1 MNNINKA
8 FDERNIPYN
17 DIDPEMRELIYV
29 LNFQLNLKTDYC
41 CYGHD
46 EYQETIVVF
55 NSSVK
60 DSDILNL
67 AERLA
72 SEKIVTEINGFR
84 FYGFGEFNK
93 CVIEDEDH
101 NLVTNW
107 NYQFPN
113 PIFEGDLRTKC
124 KFKEIFMENLLDIIK
139 EI

>member
-1 MNNINKA
+1 MNNIKKA

-29 LNFQLNLKTDYC
+29 LNFQLNLKTDFC

-67 AERLA
+67 AERLSLIHI
-72 SEKIVTEINGFR
+72 SEPTR
-84 FYGFGEFNK
+84 PY
-93 CVIEDEDH
+93 
-101 NLVTNW
+101 
-107 NYQFPN
+107 
-113 PIFEGDLRTKC
+113 
-124 KFKEIFMENLLDIIK
+124 
-139 EI
+139 